1 MVLWIRVDATGRTV
15 ETGTAIGSTDTITL
29 HLWFCTAAGVY
40 SLRLNGVEQRTIVV
54 K

>member
-1 MVLWIRVDATGRTV
+1 MWTLVDATGRTV
-15 ETGTAIGSTDTITL
+15 ETGTAKGSTDTITL
-29 HLWFCTAAGVY
+29 HLGSALPAGVY